1 MTTCPDDIEL
11 AKAISTADP
20 AFTAHAATC
29 TSCRANWEGMLRA
42 IDVAR
47 QREAP
52 MPTAS
57 EREEMR
63 TAILSKV
70 RADAASRTD
79 SPVVIGQRR
88 RAVWIGATM
97 LAVAAAITLVMF
109 SRSGEPSHGHIH
121 GSVRG
126 LAGASYTLA
135 TTSPNEI
142 VALYDGTI
150 DVEVAPLHVGER
162 FRVLLADA
170 EVEVHGTAFVATA
183 RAGHLVNVSVR
194 HGIVEVRPFGALSRR
209 LTAGEAWSAP
219 ASEVTAATG
228 VGASTL
234 SPKLSTNAPLPRELS
249 NVLSPSK
256 PHATNDT
263 SRAKRRRPEPV
274 APPAPSVPPSTQRKP
289 YEVAYDNAWMS
300 MRASDFSTAAAAFA
314 RVSLLD
320 PDGPLAE
327 DASFWNAVALER
339 AKESAEAAD
348 AFRFFIE
355 HFPRS
360 PRIGEASAMLGWI
373 LVDAHQ
379 PAEAARR
386 FRAALTDPTPAIR
399 ESAQVGLDA
408 LAKAN

>member
-29 TSCRANWEGMLRA
+29 TSCRASWERTLRA

-63 TAILSKV
+63 TALLAKV
-70 RADAASRTD
+70 RSDASLPAD
-79 SPVVIGQRR
+79 SPVVVGRQRR
-88 RAVWIGATM
+88 ARWIGATM
-97 LAVAAAITLVMF
+97 VAAAAAITLVRF
-109 SRSGEPSHGHIH
+109 ARSDKPAHGHIH

-126 LAGASYTLA
+126 VGGASYTTA
-135 TTSPNEI
+135 TTSPNEL
-142 VALYDGTI
+142 VALYEGTI
-150 DVEVAPLHVGER
+150 DVEVAPLHAGER

-170 EVEVHGTAFVATA
+170 EVEVHGTAFLATA
-183 RAGHLVNVSVR
+183 RAGHLINVTVR
-194 HGIVEVRPFGALSRR
+194 HGIVEVRPFGALPRR

-219 ASEVTAATG
+219 ASESISAT
-228 VGASTL
+228 VVDASIVPPTP
-234 SPKLSTNAPLPRELS
+234 SPNAPPTSEPS
-249 NVLSPSK
+249 HADSPSK
-256 PHATNDT
+256 PHAENDT
-263 SRAKRRRPEPV
+263 SGAKPRRPEPV
-274 APPAPSVPPSTQRKP
+274 APPSAPSSTQRKP
-289 YEVAYDNAWMS
+289 YEVAYDHAWTS
-300 MRASDFSTAAAAFA
+300 MRAGDFSTAAVAFV

-339 AKESAEAAD
+339 GKESAQAAD
-348 AFRFFIE
+348 AFRLFIA

-360 PRIGEASAMLGWI
+360 PRIGEANAMLGWI
-373 LVDAHQ
+373 LVDAHE

-408 LAKAN
+408 VGKAN